1 MGRAGGRARLVARP
15 SRANPSSLHPPAAS
29 ISEPDAAAALA
40 SLPPAR
46 ALAADLPGAAS
57 AAALLRRDAAATRI
71 ITFCADL
78 DRMLGGGVAPGQLT
92 EFCESAVVGARG
104 GRNAGRARRPTP
116 SSLRPPLPGGAP
128 AAGKTQLILQL
139 AVDAAIPAAFGG
151 ADGDAL
157 IIDTEGSILPERG
170 AALAAALTAHL
181 TRLAARDP
189 GNEAKRAAAPALGDV
204 LARVRVLR
212 ARDAAAL
219 DAALASLPALCDRY
233 PTTKLV
239 AIDSI
244 AFHARAA
251 GRGGA
256 PARARALAAAA
267 ARLAS
272 LARERDIA
280 VVVTN
285 QVTTRVGGGGG
296 GGGAATDAAAR
307 LVPAL
312 GPAWAHAPTTRVLL
326 HWRAGA
332 RVASLV
338 KSPSL
343 PASRAEFTVTADG
356 VRGAPRKRNREDGDG
371 EGRNFAPAG
380 GGGGP

>member
-1 MGRAGGRARLVARP
+1 V
-15 SRANPSSLHPPAAS
+15 
-29 ISEPDAAAALA
+29 
-40 SLPPAR
+40 
-46 ALAADLPGAAS
+46 
-57 AAALLRRDAAATRI
+57 
-71 ITFCADL
+71 
-78 DRMLGGGVAPGQLT
+78 
-92 EFCESAVVGARG
+92 
-104 GRNAGRARRPTP
+104 
-116 SSLRPPLPGGAP
+116 
-128 AAGKTQLILQL
+128 LQL

-151 ADGDAL
+151 AGGDAL
-157 IIDTEGSILPERG
+157 IIDTEGSVLPERG
-170 AALAAALTAHL
+170 AALAAALAAHL
-181 TRLAARDP
+181 ARLAARDP
-189 GNEAKRAAAPALGDV
+189 GNAKKAAAVPSQGDL

-212 ARDAAAL
+212 ASTPTAL

-267 ARLAS
+267 AALAS
-272 LARERDIA
+272 LARERSIA

-285 QVTTRVGGGGG
+285 QVTTRVGGQGGG
-296 GGGAATDAAAR
+296 PGAGGNDAASR

-312 GPAWAHAPTTRVLL
+312 GPAWAHAPTTRILL

-332 RVASLV
+332 RFASLV

-343 PASRAEFTVTADG
+343 PAARAEFCVTADG
-356 VRGAPRKRNREDGDG
+356 VRGAPRKRDREEGAGEEGDV
-371 EGRNFAPAG
+371 GRTG